1 MNTEQTK
8 TLQTIRNDFLAW
20 EREGVKGTS
29 EPYYGMLAICAGAVL
44 MVFGMAFSGQKLALA
59 CGIIAALAGLA
70 LLFYKEKGADG
81 RADDILL
88 SVLAYRPVNE
98 EAYQSLLE
106 TIAYAGKLKQPD
118 LKNWL
123 SAELAAL
130 EKTQTK
136 ENNRSDPDTT
146 LTD

>member
-1 MNTEQTK
+1 
-8 TLQTIRNDFLAW
+8 
-20 EREGVKGTS
+20 
-29 EPYYGMLAICAGAVL
+29 

-98 EAYQSLLE
+98 EAYQGLLK

-136 ENNRSDPDTT
+136 ENEPV
-146 LTD
+146 